1 MFFFRTKE
9 KQLIPIVMKKNFST
23 LVLIAICTFAFAQN
37 DYQGATNSKV
47 SMGVSNLISGQD
59 HKRTLTDASSVHQA
73 LTGCTKRIHR
83 LPVAATNEHR
93 QYLTANNHVHHGIIG
108 LVEIGGGMG
117 IGDLYGV
124 DLAKLNCIIGYI
136 FNPYISVGIGTGVR
150 YYIHEH
156 ELFFP
161 LFADIRIY
169 FRDRKVSPYF
179 ALDAGMTIN
188 MTPKIGSIINPMAGV
203 CVRVTDKNALYV
215 GLGYHM
221 QPEGVIEGYSFQT
234 GNHTKPTLDAT
245 CISLNVGL
253 NF

>member
-1 MFFFRTKE
+1 
-9 KQLIPIVMKKNFST
+9 MKKNLST
-23 LVLIAICTFAFAQN
+23 LALIAICTFAYAQK
-37 DYQGATNSKV
+37 DYQSTADTKITKG
-47 SMGVSNLISGQD
+47 ISDLVLGQD
-59 HKRTLTDASSVHQA
+59 HEKALTDKSSGVHT
-73 LTGCTKRIHR
+73 LTGCTKKIHR
-83 LPVAATNEHR
+83 LPVVATNDHR
-93 QYLTANNHVHHGIIG
+93 QYLTANNHVHKGLIG
-108 LVEIGGGMG
+108 LVEIGGGYG

-124 DLAKLNCIIGYI
+124 DLAKVNCIIGYI
-136 FNPYISVGIGTGVR
+136 FNPYISIGIGTGVR

-188 MTPKIGSIINPMAGV
+188 LTPRIGTIINPMAGV
-203 CVRVTDKNALYV
+203 CIRVTDKNALYV

-221 QPEGVIEGYSFQT
+221 QPEGVIEGYSFQS
-234 GNHTKPTLDAT
+234 GNQTKPTLDAT
-245 CISLNVGL
+245 CISLNVGI